1 MKSFLYRSTLF
12 IKRILL
18 LLFIYQLCR
27 LLFFIVNY
35 SYFTTSS
42 VSEIVLAFFLG
53 IRFDIVVA
61 VVLNIP
67 FILFHFLPF
76 QAFSGRIWQ
85 RALKLY
91 FFIINIPF
99 LLLNCVDLEYFKFQ
113 GKRTTADL
121 FQLFAMGDDMQ
132 NTIPRMALDFWYVIL
147 CFVVLSVI
155 FVWGYNKI
163 KVKPAPVNDQKLIQW
178 ILILPVILITGI
190 GFRGGIQYK
199 PLGILAAAKHTTPPL
214 VPLVLNTP
222 FTVIKTFGKV
232 LIDEKNYLPESEL
245 TTYFDK
251 VHSYKKH
258 EPFHP
263 RNVIIIILE
272 SFSSEYIG
280 YLNNGKGYT
289 PFLDSLST
297 HCISFNNA
305 YANAKKSID
314 GIPAVVASMPTLM
327 PASYITSP
335 YNGNRLHSIAALL
348 KQKGY
353 SSGFFHGGNNG
364 TMGFD
369 NFASM
374 TGFDAYYGR
383 KEYPGKDYDG
393 NWGIFDENFYA
404 FFTDKMN
411 KMPQPFVTTFFSLSS
426 HHPYSLPEHLKNN
439 FPKGSLPIH
448 ESIGYADY
456 SLQQFFKKAQAT
468 SWYKNTL
475 FVITSDHTGPSA
487 IPYYQT
493 KAGMFRTPILFYL
506 PYADLKGTN
515 TKTTQQTDIVPGIL
529 DLLNYDNS
537 FIAFGNSPFDSTRNG
552 FAVNYTGDSYQ
563 IIGEKQLIQFDGQE
577 VIGYYDYK
585 NDSLL
590 TQNKIG
596 KNSPPDS
603 ILLKSLQSILQ
614 QYNHSLIKNQ
624 LTTEATPN

>member
-1 MKSFLYRSTLF
+1 MKSFLYRSTLL

-18 LLFIYQLCR
+18 LLFIYQICR
-27 LLFFIVNY
+27 LLFLIVN
-35 SYFTTSS
+35 SGYFSTSS
-42 VSEIVLAFFLG
+42 VSDVAMTFFYG
-53 IRFDIVVA
+53 IRFDLVVV

-76 QAFSGRIWQ
+76 QAFSGRAWQ
-85 RALKLY
+85 QALKYY

-163 KVKPAPVNDQKLIQW
+163 KLKVAPVNDQKLIQW

-222 FTVIKTFGKV
+222 FTVIKTFGKE
-232 LIDEKNYLPESEL
+232 LIDEKNYLSDSEL
-245 TTYFDK
+245 TSYFDK
-251 VHSYKKH
+251 VHSYKNQ
-258 EPFHP
+258 EPFESK
-263 RNVIIIILE
+263 NVVIIILE

-289 PFLDSLST
+289 PFLDSLSR

-348 KQKGY
+348 KPKGY

-374 TGFDAYYGR
+374 TGYDAYYGR
-383 KEYPGKDYDG
+383 KEYPGNDYDG
-393 NWGIFDENFYA
+393 NWGIYDENFYA

-411 KMPQPFVTTFFSLSS
+411 SMPQPFVTTFFSLSS
-426 HHPYSLPEHLKNN
+426 HHPYSMPNHLKNK
-439 FPKGSLPIH
+439 FPKGPLPIH

-456 SLQQFFKKAQAT
+456 SLQQFFKKAQTT

-529 DLLNYDNS
+529 DLLNFDQS
-537 FIAFGNSPFDSTRNG
+537 FIAFGNSPFDSTLNG

-577 VIGYYDYK
+577 VISFYDYK
-585 NDSLL
+585 TDSLL

-596 KNSPPDS
+596 KNSLPDS
-603 ILLKSLQSILQ
+603 LLLKTLQSVLQ

-624 LTTEATPN
+624 LTTEATSN